1 MKILPNIISKL
12 NLLLFVGF
20 SAIYSCNSLNIN
32 TNTATEQKES
42 ELRFKKTQLVQAMLN
57 LPELQQYFQVQ
68 ETLKQK
74 ELVILKNSCVDG
86 IDSNLVFRL
95 PIKLLNESE
104 ILNDSI
110 KAFIEFKEIN
120 LKNDSQ
126 ISIATLR
133 IRDSENDTSNKSF
146 INIGDSIVGIAYFEQ
161 ETAWGNYNP
170 IPNEDK
176 STNIK
181 IRIKDIYGN
190 NFYFKYKLKYMDL
203 EKAREY
209 NSNFGNIE
217 SITTYY

>member
-120 LKNDSQ
+120 LKNDSALVYYRYDVQ
-126 ISIATLR
+126 G
-133 IRDSENDTSNKSF
+133 
-146 INIGDSIVGIAYFEQ
+146 IG
-161 ETAWGNYNP
+161 
-170 IPNEDK
+170 
-176 STNIK
+176 
-181 IRIKDIYGN
+181 
-190 NFYFKYKLKYMDL
+190 
-203 EKAREY
+203 
-209 NSNFGNIE
+209 IE
-217 SITTYY
+217 SSYVYRNGNWNLMKHHLWEN